1 MKPARSFLSEALAG
15 SRDIDTSAIPGDDL
29 DRLAE
34 LHRKDIGAFYAL
46 PADVRQAVADHEARH
61 SAGADDAA

>member
-1 MKPARSFLSEALAG
+1 MKPRSFLTEELARARG
-15 SRDIDTSAIPGDDL
+15 TDASAIPGDDL
-29 DRLAE
+29 ERLAE